1 MSILTFLIILVV
13 LIVSHEFGHF
23 IVAKLS
29 NIRVDEFSFGFPPN
43 LFKKKVGETTYK
55 INALPFGG
63 YVKIHGQGEEEGSD
77 IDKQRSYDHKPH
89 YVRAM
94 VLLGGVVMNFIL
106 AWILLSIGLMSGL
119 PSSVSGFGE
128 VGSIKN
134 AGVTVTSVIKGS
146 PAERSDL
153 RVGDKIISL
162 ETDMDSTLLASSPFT
177 VETVQNFIIRNGEK
191 EVKINA
197 NRSGKELVILIKP
210 EVDKIQNKMMIGIS
224 LDMIGELKL
233 PVYKAVWEGLKLTGN
248 LFLAT
253 VEAFYNLIK
262 NSILGQAKISSLT
275 GPIGLVGIV
284 GEAIDFGFIYLLSFT
299 ALISI
304 NLVVINLI
312 PFPALDGGQL
322 LFLLIER
329 IKGSKINPKVYS
341 WINSIGM
348 GILILL
354 MIAISYHDIIR
365 LF

>member
-1 MSILTFLIILVV
+1 MSILTFLIILVL

-23 IVAKLS
+23 IVAKLN

-43 LFKKKVGETTYK
+43 IFKKKIGETTYK

-63 YVKIHGQGEEEGSD
+63 YVKIYGQGEEDDPDVDE
-77 IDKQRSYDHKPH
+77 KRSYNNKPH
-89 YVRAM
+89 YIRAM

-106 AWILLSIGLMSGL
+106 AWLLLSIGLMSGL
-119 PSSVSGFGE
+119 PSSVSGFGD
-128 VGSIKN
+128 VSSIKN
-134 AGVTVTSVIKGS
+134 AGVTITSVIKDS
-146 PAERSDL
+146 PAEKSDL
-153 RVGDKIISL
+153 RAGDKIILL
-162 ETDMDSTLLASSPFT
+162 ETKTDSTLLSSSFLE
-177 VETVQNFIIRNGEK
+177 VESVQDFIARNEGEEIRIHINRAGQDLEILVTPEINQIEK
-191 EVKINA
+191 KAMV
-197 NRSGKELVILIKP
+197 
-210 EVDKIQNKMMIGIS
+210 GIS

-233 PVYKAVWEGLKLTGN
+233 PIHKAVWEGLKLTGN

-253 VEAFYNLIK
+253 VESFYNLIK
-262 NSILGQAKISSLT
+262 NSILGQASLSSLT

-284 GEAIDFGFIYLLSFT
+284 GEAIDFGFVYLLSFI

-322 LFLLIER
+322 LFLLIEK

-341 WINSIGM
+341 WINVIGM

-354 MIAISYHDIIR
+354 MIAISYHDIIG